1 MRGEHVL
8 RGGFEKVSGMGLWS
22 RFVALCYSRR
32 SFYGGNWFLDGHA
45 MRDGGYIGGVYR
57 YRLAAYGFRSHLH
70 ILVRGLPNIE
80 IGMIKAP
87 PARVY
92 SFCPS
97 RT

>member
-1 MRGEHVL
+1 
-8 RGGFEKVSGMGLWS
+8 
-22 RFVALCYSRR
+22 
-32 SFYGGNWFLDGHA
+32 